1 MSAPNSAEEI
11 TKLEKELK
19 TMQDNYL
26 QADQVMKNCRDQIIA
41 IHKAIDTHKKYLPKK
56 SSKSGL
62 HITDTETAEFSNKYG
77 I

>member
-1 MSAPNSAEEI
+1 MSVPNPSEEI

-26 QADQVMKNCRDQIIA
+26 QADQVMKNCREQIIG
-41 IHKAIDTHKKYLPKK
+41 IQKAIDTHKMYLPKK
-56 SSKSGL
+56 SPKSGNY
-62 HITDTETAEFSNKYG
+62 ITNTETAEFSNKYG

>member
-1 MSAPNSAEEI
+1 MSVPNPSEEI

-41 IHKAIDTHKKYLPKK
+41 IQKAIDTHKMYLPEEAIK
-56 SSKSGL
+56 
-62 HITDTETAEFSNKYG
+62 TEPAGFSNN
-77 I
+77 

>member
-1 MSAPNSAEEI
+1 MSAPNPAEEI

-41 IHKAIDTHKKYLPKK
+41 IQKAIDTHKMYLSEK

-62 HITDTETAEFSNKYG
+62 YITDTEAAELSNNLG